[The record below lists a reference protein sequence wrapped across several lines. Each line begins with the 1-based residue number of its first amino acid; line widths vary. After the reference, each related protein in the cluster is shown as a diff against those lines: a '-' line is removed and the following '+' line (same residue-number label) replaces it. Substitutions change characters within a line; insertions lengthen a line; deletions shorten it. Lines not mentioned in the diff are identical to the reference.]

1 MQLFIQELVEGIKL
15 KTEQFKMSNLKYPE
29 SNVRVHGE
37 KQLEELKRSYNK
49 FGQIRPVVIDD
60 DGVILAGNG
69 FVKAMD
75 ELGVE
80 TVEVLKMKNLTDN
93 DKKKLMIADNKIYNL
108 GRDDNDALFA
118 MLESLDG
125 DFDVPGF
132 EDETLR
138 ELLADMDDIDDSVM
152 SYGSINDEERKTFE
166 RSSELLDKRIDIAQK
181 EREKE
186 TPEEEEQRV
195 NRDGAYRETE
205 QKPSYVPEDD
215 ESNKGDIKKSVRC
228 PHCGETIW
236 L

>member
-125 DFDVPGF
+125 DYDVPGF
-132 EDETLR
+132 EDETLQ
-138 ELLADMDDIDDSVM
+138 ELLADLDEVDDSVM
-152 SYGSINDEERKTFE
+152 SYGTIDNVERETFE
-166 RSSELLDKRIDIAQK
+166 RAGESLEAKTEKAEQ
-181 EREKE
+181 ERANE

-195 NRDGAYRETE
+195 NRASAYREVE
-205 QKPSYVPEDD
+205 ENSPEDN
-215 ESNKGDIKKSVRC
+215 EENQGNVRKSVRC
-228 PHCGETIW
+228 PHCGETVW

>member
-125 DFDVPGF
+125 DYDVPGF
-132 EDETLR
+132 EDETLQ
-138 ELLADMDDIDDSVM
+138 ELLADLDEVDDSVM
-152 SYGSINDEERKTFE
+152 SYGTIDNVERETFE
-166 RSSELLDKRIDIAQK
+166 RAGERLEAKTEKAEQKRAN
-181 EREKE
+181 E

-195 NRDGAYRETE
+195 NRASAYREVE
-205 QKPSYVPEDD
+205 ENSPEDN
-215 ESNKGDIKKSVRC
+215 EENQGNVRKSVRC
-228 PHCGETIW
+228 PHCGETVW